1 MANVIILQAFAIASV
16 DASVGLPAPWS
27 SSKQMHTIALD
38 QMLTGRTSETE
49 MSPQAPQQAN
59 EASIAL
65 HGWKHIYGE
74 EPLRVGQPVTA
85 LFERHEQVATQNASI
100 TSLQ

>member
-1 MANVIILQAFAIASV
+1 
-16 DASVGLPAPWS
+16 
-27 SSKQMHTIALD
+27 MHTIALD

-65 HGWKHIYGE
+65 HGIFTARSHCEWDNQSQPCSNAMNRLPHKMH
-74 EPLRVGQPVTA
+74 PLR
-85 LFERHEQVATQNASI
+85 HYSN
-100 TSLQ
+100 